1 MPSKVLNISEC
12 SSLALHAARA
22 VARAGSPMTAE
33 RIAGAAGVSR
43 HHLSKALRKM
53 VEAGIISSSRGPNGG
68 FFFTEEQKRL
78 PLMRIMDATGSGEA
92 KCPCMF
98 DTPRCGGNDCLFG
111 TLLKDA
117 NRLYNSYFSKTRI
130 SDLARKR
137 KQTKQRKTS
146 WQKK

>member
-1 MPSKVLNISEC
+1 MPLKILNISEC

-22 VARAGSPMTAE
+22 VVRSGSPMTSASIAE
-33 RIAGAAGVSR
+33 AAGVSK

-68 FFFTEEQKRL
+68 FFFTAEQKKL
-78 PLMRIMDATGSGEA
+78 PLMRIMAATGSGRA
-92 KCPCMF
+92 KCACMF
-98 DTPRCGGNDCLFG
+98 DTPRCGGADCLFG
-111 TLLKDA
+111 SLLKDA
-117 NRLYNSYFSKTRI
+117 NRLYNRHFSNTRI